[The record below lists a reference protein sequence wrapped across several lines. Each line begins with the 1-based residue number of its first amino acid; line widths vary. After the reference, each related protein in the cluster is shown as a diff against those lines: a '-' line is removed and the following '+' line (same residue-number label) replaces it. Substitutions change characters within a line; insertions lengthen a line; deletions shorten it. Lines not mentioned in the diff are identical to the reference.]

1 MSVTSDAQFRVRHPN
16 SGVAVID
23 ISGDL
28 TAKSEL
34 GLMGAY
40 QQAAIDGV
48 SSIILCFTELQYM
61 NSSGI
66 GLLVTLLIRG
76 KRNGQRLL
84 AFGLSDHYR
93 QIFDVT
99 RLAEAIQIFG
109 SEAEAIA
116 ATGISHVD

>member
-1 MSVTSDAQFRVRHPN
+1 MNVTRDAQFKVRHPAP
-16 SGVAVID
+16 GIGVID

-28 TAKSEL
+28 TAQSEA
-34 GLMGAY
+34 GLMDAY
-40 QQAAIDGV
+40 QQAAVEGV
-48 SSIILCFTELQYM
+48 STIILCFTELEYM

-66 GLLVTLLIRG
+66 GLLVTLLIRV

-99 RLAEAIQIFG
+99 RLTEAIQIFG
-109 SEAEAIA
+109 SEAEAVGA
-116 ATGISHVD
+116 VGVGHMR